1 MFVSFEEI
9 QGYIEECEQK
19 LLDFE
24 NAKLW
29 SKVCLPITGTTE
41 TQKSYQ
47 GKNVFKYVQIML
59 LKSSELFM
67 ADAPPPDWVWKKTL

>member
-9 QGYIEECEQK
+9 QAYIEECEQK
-19 LLDFE
+19 LLDF
-24 NAKLW
+24 KLW
-29 SKVCLPITGTTE
+29 SKFCLPITGTTE

-67 ADAPPPDWVWKKTL
+67 ADAPLPDWVWKKAL

>member
-9 QGYIEECEQK
+9 QAYIEECEQK

-67 ADAPPPDWVWKKTL
+67 ADAPPPGCGKKRCN